1 MTNKTDQISAM
12 NTENGPSRLGD
23 GPDKTTLNALLN
35 DNNFGLDNEEVADD
49 KSQEYQTCL
58 AAFIRGDSKE
68 CLEKMHEFNFLK
80 PEILIAN
87 EQIYALFQGACD
99 TVKSFN
105 TLGSSLQAIVKIT
118 FRGDITQLRS
128 HISGKSRALQIA
140 ISNRY
145 YRCCAKVLQ
154 MDSPENE
161 VKTEYL
167 ESKIKSNISYHS
179 SQSLTEDPDAILELQ
194 QLVETYIFYV
204 KVALMHKEASKSLYE
219 ELIETI
225 PNLSHNFSQI
235 TSNGKS
241 VENCVLD
248 HLEMKQ
254 RKSKQPTRK
263 SNLVRG
269 LSTGAQEKRAPSI
282 SPAEIT
288 NSTSAVTT
296 IIEPASTED
305 QRGLYVSTGW
315 LRICYRF
322 IDKYKFSRQ
331 NIVIALVLLLLSARK
346 IKGFSK
352 LPDYITKTIKAAF
365 PHIQNALKLLTS
377 V

>member
-1 MTNKTDQISAM
+1 MTTV
-12 NTENGPSRLGD
+12 NGTSRLGD
-23 GPDKTTLNALLN
+23 GPDKTTLNQLLN
-35 DNNFGLDNEEVADD
+35 DNKFGLDNVEVADN
-49 KSQEYQTCL
+49 KKQEYQNCL

-99 TVKSFN
+99 TIKSFS
-105 TLGSSLQAIVKIT
+105 TLGSSLQAIVKMT
-118 FRGDITQLRS
+118 FSGDITQLRS
-128 HISGKSRALQIA
+128 HISGKSSALQIA

-154 MDSPENE
+154 MDSPGNE
-161 VKTEYL
+161 VETEYL
-167 ESKIKSNISYHS
+167 ESKIKNNISYHS
-179 SQSLTEDPDAILELQ
+179 SQSLAEDPDAILELQ

-204 KVALMHKEASKSLYE
+204 KVALMHKEASRSLYE

-241 VENCVLD
+241 IENCVLG
-248 HLEMKQ
+248 HLELKQ
-254 RKSKQPTRK
+254 RKSKLPARK
-263 SNLVRG
+263 PNLIHG
-269 LSTGAQEKRAPSI
+269 LATGAKEKRAPPIEPS
-282 SPAEIT
+282 EIK
-288 NSTSAVTT
+288 NSTSAITT
-296 IIEPASTED
+296 IIKPASTEG
-305 QRGLYVSTGW
+305 QRGQLHVSTGW
-315 LRICYRF
+315 LHVCYRF
-322 IDKYKFSRQ
+322 INKYKFSRQ
-331 NIVIALVLLLLSARK
+331 NIVIALLLLLLSARK

-352 LPDYITKTIKAAF
+352 LSEYVTKTIKAAF